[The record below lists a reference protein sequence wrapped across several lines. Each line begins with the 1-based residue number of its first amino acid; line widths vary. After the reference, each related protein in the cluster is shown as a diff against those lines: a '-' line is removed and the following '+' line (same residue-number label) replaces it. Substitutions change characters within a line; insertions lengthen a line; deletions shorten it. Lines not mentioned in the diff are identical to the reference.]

1 MNTTVRTPAVAA
13 TLPIRVQNSTMDV
26 YVDGPAREKP
36 GPAIILMYHR
46 GGIDN
51 FTKLVVGRLVG
62 AGYVVAVPEI
72 SHRCPQEIAIADR
85 KALLRDSEV
94 VADVQATLDYLRSR
108 PDVAGDQIVIMGHC
122 MGGRVALLAAGR
134 LPDFRGVVVYYGGS
148 VEKSWG
154 NEGTTPMERLRNIRC
169 PVIGF
174 FGNKDVHPSPEIV
187 DQIDAELTRHG
198 IAHDFYRYP
207 DVGHGFQNPARE
219 TPEERQA
226 AEDAWLKTFAF
237 LRQVVPA

>member
-1 MNTTVRTPAVAA
+1 MAA
-13 TLPIRVQNSTMDV
+13 ITQIRVQNSTMDV
-26 YVDGPAREKP
+26 YVDGPARKNP

-46 GGIDN
+46 GGIDK
-51 FTKLVVGRLVG
+51 FTKLVVERLVG
-62 AGYVVAVPEI
+62 AGYLVAAPEI
-72 SHRCPQEIAIADR
+72 SHRCPQEIPIAER
-85 KALLRDSEV
+85 KALLKDPEV
-94 VADVQATLDYLRSR
+94 VADIKATLDYLRSR
-108 PDVAGDQIVIMGHC
+108 PDVAVDQIVVMGHC
-122 MGGRVALLAAGR
+122 MGGRVALLAAGS

-154 NEGTTPMERLRNIRC
+154 NEGPPPMERLRNIRC

-198 IAHDFYRYP
+198 VAHEFIRYP

-219 TPEERQA
+219 TPEERRA
-226 AEDAWLKTFAF
+226 AEDAWVKTFAF
-237 LRQVVPA
+237 LRKVVPA